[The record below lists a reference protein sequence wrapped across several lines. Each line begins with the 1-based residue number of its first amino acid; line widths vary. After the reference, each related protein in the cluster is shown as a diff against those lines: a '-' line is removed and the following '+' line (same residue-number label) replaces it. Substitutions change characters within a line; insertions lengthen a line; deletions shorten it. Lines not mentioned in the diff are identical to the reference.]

1 MVSVFRNTAV
11 GLGAAVMLT
20 GVAGLVIPANAAF
33 IATMDQVGADVVITG
48 SGSFD
53 TIGLTPTSPFF
64 PESELSI
71 TPSLNALS
79 LGGGEAQQAFTGL
92 TPDHATF
99 GNGGETFGSS
109 FSGDVV
115 GIGDMAIAGPN
126 SLFLPDLYV
135 SGTSLSDLTIFAGNT
150 FASLGVTPGTYVW
163 TWGSGAT
170 ADSFTLQIGPAQ
182 TVPEPASLT
191 LLAVGLAGL
200 GLVLRS
206 RRA

>member
-1 MVSVFRNTAV
+1 MFSVFRNTAV

-20 GVAGLVIPANAAF
+20 GVAGLVVPANAAF

-53 TIGLTPTSPFF
+53 TIGLTPTSPFI
-64 PESELSI
+64 SLS
-71 TPSLNALS
+71 TAFVDPSLNALV
-79 LGGGEAQQAFTGL
+79 LGGGGTQNAFTGL

-99 GNGGETFGSS
+99 GNGAETLASS
-109 FSGDVV
+109 TSGAVL
-115 GIGDMAIAGPN
+115 GIADAAAGFN
-126 SLFLPDLYV
+126 SLYLPDGYV
-135 SGTSLSDLTIFAGNT
+135 SGTSVSDLTTFAGAT

-200 GLVLRS
+200 GMVLHR

>member
-1 MVSVFRNTAV
+1 MFSVFRNTAV

-53 TIGLTPTSPFF
+53 TIGLTPTSPFIPVSTAF
-64 PESELSI
+64 VDPSI
-71 TPSLNALS
+71 NALV
-79 LGGGEAQQAFTGL
+79 LGGGGTQNAFTGL

-99 GNGGETFGSS
+99 GNGAETLASS
-109 FSGDVV
+109 TSGAVL
-115 GIGDMAIAGPN
+115 GIAAAAAGFN
-126 SLFLPDLYV
+126 SLYLPNGYV
-135 SGTSLSDLTIFAGNT
+135 SGTSVSDLTTFAGDT

-200 GLVLRS
+200 GMVLHR